1 MMPVF
6 FSYPCFVFALA
17 HKNLKN
23 FVIKTDFQFYAALSR
38 MSLSGGEIRLVFGAR
53 NEPYQL
59 MGTT

>member
-1 MMPVF
+1 MMSVF
-6 FSYPCFVFALA
+6 FSYSCFVFALA
-17 HKNLKN
+17 HKNLEN

-38 MSLSGGEIRLVFGAR
+38 MSLSGEEIGLVFGAR